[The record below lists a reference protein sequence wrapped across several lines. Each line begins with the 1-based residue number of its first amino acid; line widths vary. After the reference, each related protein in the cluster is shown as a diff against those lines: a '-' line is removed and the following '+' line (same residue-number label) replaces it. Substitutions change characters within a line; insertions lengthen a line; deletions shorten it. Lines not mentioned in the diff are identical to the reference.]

1 MNTKEIGFAAL
12 IICIC
17 LTVFSSCKKEYT
29 CMSTNPRV
37 DSIGFTVKDTKRNA
51 KKRCESTKDSE
62 GYSYTLN

>member
-1 MNTKEIGFAAL
+1 
-12 IICIC
+12 
-17 LTVFSSCKKEYT
+17 
-29 CMSTNPRV
+29 MSTNPRV